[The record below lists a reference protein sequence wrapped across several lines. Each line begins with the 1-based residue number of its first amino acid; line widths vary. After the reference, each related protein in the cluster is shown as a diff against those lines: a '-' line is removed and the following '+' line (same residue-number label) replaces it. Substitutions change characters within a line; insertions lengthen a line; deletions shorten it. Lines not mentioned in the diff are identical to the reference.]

1 MRKLVITENM
11 TLDGC
16 IEMLDD
22 WFDPQA
28 QDDDLMEESHRQ
40 DADAD
45 AVLLGRQ
52 TFEDFR
58 GYWPAQTDDRTGI
71 TDYLN
76 RVAKYVVS
84 STIDDP
90 GWANTTVLRGDPVQE
105 AKALKAQEGKD
116 IVLTGSVSLAHALIG
131 AGIVDEYR
139 MFVYPVVQGRGRPLF
154 PAGARTKLR
163 RLGEP
168 KSFSSGIVLLRYGA
182 QG

>member
-1 MRKLVITENM
+1 MRKLVITQNM
-11 TLDGC
+11 TLDGR

-22 WFDPQA
+22 WFDPQL

-40 DADAD
+40 DAEAD
-45 AVLLGRQ
+45 ALLVGRQ

-90 GWANTTVLRGDPVQE
+90 GWTNSTVLRGDPVQE
-105 AKALKAQEGKD
+105 VEALMAQDGKD
-116 IVLTGSVSLAHALIG
+116 IVLTGSITLAHTLIG
-131 AGIVDEYR
+131 AGVVDEYR

-154 PAGARTKLR
+154 PAGARPKLR
-163 RLGEP
+163 LVGAP

-182 QG
+182 RG

>member
-22 WFDPQA
+22 WFEPQA

-40 DADAD
+40 DAEAD
-45 AVLLGRQ
+45 ALLLGKQ

-71 TDYLN
+71 ADYLN

-90 GWANTTVLRGDPVQE
+90 GWANSTVLRGDPVRE
-105 AKALKAQEGKD
+105 AEVLKAREGKD
-116 IVLTGSVSLAHALIG
+116 IVLTGSISLAHALIS

-139 MFVYPVVQGRGRPLF
+139 MFVYPVVQGRGRALF
-154 PAGARTKLR
+154 PTGARPKLR
-163 RLGEP
+163 LIAEP
-168 KSFSSGIVLLRYGA
+168 KSFSSKVVLLRYGA